1 MTINN
6 NVFVCQDIKLYIVV
20 LIMSLS
26 DIFTP
31 SVVISLAISVLLI
44 GLFGL
49 YVNNKLNE
57 QNHKLNTMFD
67 LVSTLANEL
76 QMVRSQP
83 LGGGMGSASMGGGG
97 GRVYEKPEVANTNHL
112 VNMIDVSDDSDS
124 SGDDTDG
131 ETDEGAESD
140 ADSGSDDGEE
150 GEGESDGDGDDEESD
165 GESDGESDDVDGE
178 NDARSDKAII
188 VSESLDDALFEE
200 LSNLEDIVFEETKVE
215 RVKTPET
222 IPMQTNTSNVK
233 NLNVVFDYKKA
244 SLSKLREI
252 VEQKGLSGDTSKLK
266 KQELLK
272 LLEID

>member
-1 MTINN
+1 
-6 NVFVCQDIKLYIVV
+6 
-20 LIMSLS
+20 MSLS

-31 SVVISLAISVLLI
+31 SVVISLAISLLLI
-44 GLFGL
+44 GLLGL
-49 YVNNKLNE
+49 YVNNKMNE

-83 LGGGMGSASMGGGG
+83 LGGGGGMASPSMGGGG

-124 SGDDTDG
+124 SGDESDG

-140 ADSGSDDGEE
+140 NDSGSDDGEE
-150 GEGESDGDGDDEESD
+150 GEGDGDGDDEESD
-165 GESDGESDDVDGE
+165 GESDGESDDDDVDGE

-200 LSNLEDIVFEETKVE
+200 LANLDDIVFEETKVE

-222 IPMQTNTSNVK
+222 ISVETNTSNVK

>member
-1 MTINN
+1 
-6 NVFVCQDIKLYIVV
+6 
-20 LIMSLS
+20 MSLS

-31 SVVISLAISVLLI
+31 SVVISLAISLLLI
-44 GLFGL
+44 GLLGL
-49 YVNNKLNE
+49 YVNNKMNE

-83 LGGGMGSASMGGGG
+83 LGGGGGVASPSMGGGG
-97 GRVYEKPEVANTNHL
+97 GVRVYEKPEVANTNHL

-124 SGDDTDG
+124 GGDESDG
-131 ETDEGAESD
+131 ETDEGAESCD
-140 ADSGSDDGEE
+140 DSGSDDDDNNEGDGEE
-150 GEGESDGDGDDEESD
+150 ESGSDGDDEESD
-165 GESDGESDDVDGE
+165 DDSDDGDDGKH
-178 NDARSDKAII
+178 DARSDKAII

-200 LSNLEDIVFEETKVE
+200 LANLDDIVLGETNVE

-222 IPMQTNTSNVK
+222 TTTPANTSNVK

-244 SLSKLREI
+244 SLGKLREI
-252 VEQKGLSGDTSKLK
+252 VEQKGLSNDTSKLK

-272 LLEID
+272 MLEID

>member
-1 MTINN
+1 
-6 NVFVCQDIKLYIVV
+6 
-20 LIMSLS
+20 MSLS

-31 SVVISLAISVLLI
+31 SVVISLAISLLLI
-44 GLFGL
+44 GLLGL
-49 YVNNKLNE
+49 YVSNKMNE

-76 QMVRSQP
+76 QMVRSQVP
-83 LGGGMGSASMGGGG
+83 LGMGSVSMGGGG
-97 GRVYEKPEVANTNHL
+97 GSAGRVYEKPEVANTNHL

-124 SGDDTDG
+124 SGDESDG

-140 ADSGSDDGEE
+140 DDSGSDDDGEDAGADAGDGEE
-150 GEGESDGDGDDEESD
+150 DSGSDGDDEESD
-165 GESDGESDDVDGE
+165 GDSDGDDE
-178 NDARSDKAII
+178 NDVRSDKAII

-200 LSNLEDIVFEETKVE
+200 LANLDEIVLEDTKVE

-222 IPMQTNTSNVK
+222 TPANTSSVK

-252 VEQKGLSGDTSKLK
+252 VEQKGLSSDTSKLK

-272 LLEID
+272 MLEID

>member
-1 MTINN
+1 
-6 NVFVCQDIKLYIVV
+6 
-20 LIMSLS
+20 MSLS

-31 SVVISLAISVLLI
+31 SVVISLAISLLLI
-44 GLFGL
+44 GLLGL
-49 YVNNKLNE
+49 YVNNKMNE

-76 QMVRSQP
+76 QMVRSQVP
-83 LGGGMGSASMGGGG
+83 LGMGSVSMGGGGGGGG

-124 SGDDTDG
+124 GGDESDG
-131 ETDEGAESD
+131 ETDEGAES
-140 ADSGSDDGEE
+140 GSDGDSE
-150 GEGESDGDGDDEESD
+150 GEGDGDGDDEGSDGESDGDDEESD
-165 GESDGESDDVDGE
+165 GDSEEGEH
-178 NDARSDKAII
+178 DARSDKAIV

-200 LSNLEDIVFEETKVE
+200 LANLDDIVLGQSNVE

-222 IPMQTNTSNVK
+222 TTTTTPAATSNVK

-252 VEQKGLSGDTSKLK
+252 VEQKGLSSDTSKLK

-272 LLEID
+272 MLEID

>member
-1 MTINN
+1 
-6 NVFVCQDIKLYIVV
+6 
-20 LIMSLS
+20 MSLS

-31 SVVISLAISVLLI
+31 SVVISLAISLLLI
-44 GLFGL
+44 GLLGL
-49 YVNNKLNE
+49 YVNNKMNE

-76 QMVRSQP
+76 QMVRSQVP
-83 LGGGMGSASMGGGG
+83 LGMGSVSMGGGS

-124 SGDDTDG
+124 GGDESDG
-131 ETDEGAESD
+131 ETDEGAESGD
-140 ADSGSDDGEE
+140 DSGSDGSDGEGDDE
-150 GEGESDGDGDDEESD
+150 SNGESDGDDEESD
-165 GESDGESDDVDGE
+165 GDSDGEHDV
-178 NDARSDKAII
+178 RSDKAII

-200 LSNLEDIVFEETKVE
+200 LANLDDIILGETNVE

-222 IPMQTNTSNVK
+222 TTTPANTSNVK

-244 SLSKLREI
+244 SLGKLREI
-252 VEQKGLSGDTSKLK
+252 VEQKGLSSDTSKLK

-272 LLEID
+272 MLEID

>member
-1 MTINN
+1 
-6 NVFVCQDIKLYIVV
+6 
-20 LIMSLS
+20 MSLS

-31 SVVISLAISVLLI
+31 SVVISLAISLLLI
-44 GLFGL
+44 GLLGL
-49 YVNNKLNE
+49 YVNNKMNE

-76 QMVRSQP
+76 QMVRSQVP
-83 LGGGMGSASMGGGG
+83 LGMGSVSMGGGG

-124 SGDDTDG
+124 GGDESDG
-131 ETDEGAESD
+131 ETDEGAES
-140 ADSGSDDGEE
+140 GSDGDSE
-150 GEGESDGDGDDEESD
+150 GEGDGDGDDEGSD
-165 GESDGESDDVDGE
+165 GESDGDDDESDGDSDEGE
-178 NDARSDKAII
+178 HDARSDKAIV

-200 LSNLEDIVFEETKVE
+200 LANLDDIVLGESNVE

-222 IPMQTNTSNVK
+222 TTTPAATSNVK

-244 SLSKLREI
+244 SLGKLREI
-252 VEQKGLSGDTSKLK
+252 VEQKGLSSDTSKLK

-272 LLEID
+272 MLEID

>member
-1 MTINN
+1 
-6 NVFVCQDIKLYIVV
+6 
-20 LIMSLS
+20 MSLS

-31 SVVISLAISVLLI
+31 SVVISLAISLLLI
-44 GLFGL
+44 GLLGL
-49 YVNNKLNE
+49 YVNNKMNE

-83 LGGGMGSASMGGGG
+83 HVGMGSPSIGGGVAV

-112 VNMIDVSDDSDS
+112 VNMIDVSDDSES
-124 SGDDTDG
+124 SGDESDG
-131 ETDEGAESD
+131 ETDEGDESGD
-140 ADSGSDDGEE
+140 DSGSDDDDNNEGKGNGDEE
-150 GEGESDGDGDDEESD
+150 SGSDGDDEESVGD
-165 GESDGESDDVDGE
+165 SDSESDDDE
-178 NDARSDKAII
+178 HDARSDKAII

-200 LSNLEDIVFEETKVE
+200 LANLDDIVLGETQVE

-222 IPMQTNTSNVK
+222 TTPPANTSHVK

-244 SLSKLREI
+244 SLGKLREI
-252 VEQKGLSGDTSKLK
+252 VEQKGLSSDTSKLK

-272 LLEID
+272 MLEID

>member
-1 MTINN
+1 
-6 NVFVCQDIKLYIVV
+6 
-20 LIMSLS
+20 MSLS

-76 QMVRSQP
+76 QMVRSQAP
-83 LGGGMGSASMGGGG
+83 LGMGSPSIGG
-97 GRVYEKPEVANTNHL
+97 GRVYEKQEVGSTTHL
-112 VNMIDVSDDSDS
+112 VSMIDVSDNSESSEEESD
-124 SGDDTDG
+124 GD
-131 ETDEGAESD
+131 TDEGAETDDSGD
-140 ADSGSDDGEE
+140 EGDGEGEEVSGSDGEDDV
-150 GEGESDGDGDDEESD
+150 SDGDS
-165 GESDGESDDVDGE
+165 DGE
-178 NDARSDKAII
+178 NDARSDKAIV
-188 VSESLDDALFEE
+188 VSESLDDTLFEE
-200 LSNLEDIVFEETKVE
+200 LANLDEIMLDDPKDDVLKILEDT
-215 RVKTPET
+215 T
-222 IPMQTNTSNVK
+222 TNTNISNVK

-252 VEQKGLSGDTSKLK
+252 VEQKGLSSDTSKLK

-272 LLEID
+272 MLEID

>member
-1 MTINN
+1 
-6 NVFVCQDIKLYIVV
+6 
-20 LIMSLS
+20 MSLS

-76 QMVRSQP
+76 QMVRSQAP
-83 LGGGMGSASMGGGG
+83 LGMGSASIGGGG
-97 GRVYEKPEVANTNHL
+97 GRVYEKPEVGTTTHL
-112 VNMIDVSDDSDS
+112 VSMIDVSDNSES
-124 SGDDTDG
+124 SGDESDG
-131 ETDEGAESD
+131 DTDEGAESD
-140 ADSGSDDGEE
+140 DDSGDEGGDEGDGDGEEESGSDGE
-150 GEGESDGDGDDEESD
+150 DDESD
-165 GESDGESDDVDGE
+165 GESDGEHDV
-178 NDARSDKAII
+178 RSDKAIV

-200 LSNLEDIVFEETKVE
+200 LANLDEIMLDEPKDDV
-215 RVKTPET
+215 VKTSEDT
-222 IPMQTNTSNVK
+222 TENANISNVK

-252 VEQKGLSGDTSKLK
+252 VEQKGLSSDTSKLK

-272 LLEID
+272 MLEID

>member
-1 MTINN
+1 
-6 NVFVCQDIKLYIVV
+6 
-20 LIMSLS
+20 MSLS

-31 SVVISLAISVLLI
+31 SVVISLAISLLLI
-44 GLFGL
+44 GLLGL
-49 YVNNKLNE
+49 YVNNKMNE

-83 LGGGMGSASMGGGG
+83 LGSGGISASMGGGG

-112 VNMIDVSDDSDS
+112 VNMIDVSDESDS
-124 SGDDTDG
+124 SGDESDG
-131 ETDEGAESD
+131 ETDEGAESGSGD
-140 ADSGSDDGEE
+140 DGSDGE
-150 GEGESDGDGDDEESD
+150 GEGEEDSGSDGDDEESD
-165 GESDGESDDVDGE
+165 GDDDGDEE

-200 LSNLEDIVFEETKVE
+200 LANLDDIVFEETNVE

-222 IPMQTNTSNVK
+222 STTTTPANTSNVK

-252 VEQKGLSGDTSKLK
+252 VEQKGLSSDTSKLK

-272 LLEID
+272 MLEID

>member
-1 MTINN
+1 
-6 NVFVCQDIKLYIVV
+6 
-20 LIMSLS
+20 MSLS

-31 SVVISLAISVLLI
+31 SVVISLAISLLLI
-44 GLFGL
+44 GLLGL
-49 YVNNKLNE
+49 YVNNKMNE

-83 LGGGMGSASMGGGG
+83 LGTPSMGGGG
-97 GRVYEKPEVANTNHL
+97 VRVYEKPEVVNTNHL

-124 SGDDTDG
+124 SGDESDG

-140 ADSGSDDGEE
+140 NDSGSDDGEE
-150 GEGESDGDGDDEESD
+150 GEGDGDGDDEESD
-165 GESDGESDDVDGE
+165 GESDGESDDDDDVDGE

-200 LSNLEDIVFEETKVE
+200 LANLDDIVFEETKVE

-222 IPMQTNTSNVK
+222 IPVQTNTSNVK

>member
-1 MTINN
+1 
-6 NVFVCQDIKLYIVV
+6 
-20 LIMSLS
+20 MSLS

-83 LGGGMGSASMGGGG
+83 LGTPSMGGGG
-97 GRVYEKPEVANTNHL
+97 GRVYEKPEVVNTNHL
-112 VNMIDVSDDSDS
+112 VSMIDVSDDSES
-124 SGDDTDG
+124 SGGESDG
-131 ETDEGAESD
+131 ETDEGAESGSD
-140 ADSGSDDGEE
+140 GDDDGDDENESGSD
-150 GEGESDGDGDDEESD
+150 GESDADDEESD
-165 GESDGESDDVDGE
+165 GDSDSDGE
-178 NDARSDKAII
+178 NDARSDKAIV

-200 LSNLEDIVFEETKVE
+200 LANLDDIVFEETNIE

-222 IPMQTNTSNVK
+222 STTATPATPSSVK

-244 SLSKLREI
+244 SLGKLREI
-252 VEQKGLSGDTSKLK
+252 VEQKGLSSDTSKLK

-272 LLEID
+272 MLEID

>member
-1 MTINN
+1 
-6 NVFVCQDIKLYIVV
+6 
-20 LIMSLS
+20 MSLS

-83 LGGGMGSASMGGGG
+83 LGAPSMGGGG
-97 GRVYEKPEVANTNHL
+97 ERVYERPEVANTNHL
-112 VNMIDVSDDSDS
+112 VNMIDVSDNSDS
-124 SGDDTDG
+124 SGDESDG
-131 ETDEGAESD
+131 DTDEGAESGSD
-140 ADSGSDDGEE
+140 DDDNNEDQGDGDDSGS
-150 GEGESDGDGDDEESD
+150 DGDDEESD
-165 GESDGESDDVDGE
+165 GDSDDDGNEE
-178 NDARSDKAII
+178 NDARSDKAIV

-200 LSNLEDIVFEETKVE
+200 LANLDEIVFEETDVE

-222 IPMQTNTSNVK
+222 TTTTHPSSTQKNTNTNNVK

-252 VEQKGLSGDTSKLK
+252 VEQKGLSSDTSKLK

-272 LLEID
+272 MLEID

>member
-1 MTINN
+1 
-6 NVFVCQDIKLYIVV
+6 
-20 LIMSLS
+20 MSLS

-31 SVVISLAISVLLI
+31 SVVISLAISLLLI
-44 GLFGL
+44 GLLGL
-49 YVNNKLNE
+49 YVSNKLNE

-83 LGGGMGSASMGGGG
+83 PVGSPSIGG
-97 GRVYEKPEVANTNHL
+97 GRMYEKPEVANTNHL

-124 SGDDTDG
+124 SGDD
-131 ETDEGAESD
+131 ESD
-140 ADSGSDDGEE
+140 GDSDGDGDGDDENDGNDEEDSDDG
-150 GEGESDGDGDDEESD
+150 SDDGDDEESD
-165 GESDGESDDVDGE
+165 GDSDGDDEGE
-178 NDARSDKAII
+178 NDARSDKAIV

-200 LSNLEDIVFEETKVE
+200 LANLDDIISEETKVE

-222 IPMQTNTSNVK
+222 TTTTTPTPANTSSVK

-244 SLSKLREI
+244 SLGKLREI
-252 VEQKGLSGDTSKLK
+252 VEQKGLSSDTSKLK

-272 LLEID
+272 MLEID

>member
-1 MTINN
+1 
-6 NVFVCQDIKLYIVV
+6 
-20 LIMSLS
+20 MSLS

-76 QMVRSQP
+76 QMVRSHVP
-83 LGGGMGSASMGGGG
+83 LGMGSPSIGG
-97 GRVYEKPEVANTNHL
+97 GRVYEKPEVGSTTHL
-112 VNMIDVSDDSDS
+112 VSMIDVSDNSES
-124 SGDDTDG
+124 SGEESDG
-131 ETDEGAESD
+131 DTDEGAETDDSGD
-140 ADSGSDDGEE
+140 EGDGEGDEESGSDGE
-150 GEGESDGDGDDEESD
+150 DDESD
-165 GESDGESDDVDGE
+165 GESDGE
-178 NDARSDKAII
+178 NDARSDKAIV
-188 VSESLDDALFEE
+188 VSESLDDTLFEE
-200 LSNLEDIVFEETKVE
+200 LGNLDEIMLDETKDDVLKILEDT
-215 RVKTPET
+215 T
-222 IPMQTNTSNVK
+222 TNTNNSNVK

-252 VEQKGLSGDTSKLK
+252 VEQKGLSSDTSKLK

-272 LLEID
+272 MLEID

>member
-1 MTINN
+1 
-6 NVFVCQDIKLYIVV
+6 
-20 LIMSLS
+20 MSLS

-31 SVVISLAISVLLI
+31 SVVISLAISLLLI

-76 QMVRSQP
+76 QMVRSQVP
-83 LGGGMGSASMGGGG
+83 LGMGSASMGGGG
-97 GRVYEKPEVANTNHL
+97 GGVRVYEKPEVANTNHL
-112 VNMIDVSDDSDS
+112 VNMIDVSDDSES
-124 SGDDTDG
+124 SGDESDG
-131 ETDEGAESD
+131 ETDEGVESGD
-140 ADSGSDDGEE
+140 DSGSDAD
-150 GEGESDGDGDDEESD
+150 GEGEGDGDDEESD
-165 GESDGESDDVDGE
+165 GDDDESDGDSDDGE
-178 NDARSDKAII
+178 HDARSDKAIV

-200 LSNLEDIVFEETKVE
+200 LANLDDIVLGETNVE

-222 IPMQTNTSNVK
+222 TTTPANPSSVK

-244 SLSKLREI
+244 SLGKLREI
-252 VEQKGLSGDTSKLK
+252 VEQKGLSSDTSKLK

-272 LLEID
+272 MLEID